1 MIKMKQ
7 GVNPFAETRKNAK
20 KSPRFALPRDF
31 KNLKRVGLIICSFFL
46 SVPAFCQ
53 NPAWL
58 DFEPDAKL
66 NRKKHIVLIAGDE
79 AYRSEESLP
88 MLAKLLAAR
97 HGFRTT
103 VLFSTNPD
111 THLIDPDE
119 HRHTMGLEKLKEAD
133 LVVLATRFR
142 EYPDE
147 QMAYFDQYLNAGKPV
162 IGIRTAT
169 HAFRYN
175 RNPESRFARYGFTST
190 HKGWEGGF
198 GKRILGETWVSHH
211 GANGKEG
218 TRALI
223 DGVKQ
228 AAGHPILKGVK
239 EIRGITDVYGIKS
252 LPADAEVLLWGLP
265 VDGMEEESGGVWGK
279 SIMPLAW
286 TREYTADSGKKG
298 RAFVTTMGA
307 SMDFLNE
314 DLRRLLVNACY
325 WATGLESGI
334 AERSDASIAGRY
346 EPTMFG
352 FGMYQKG
359 KKPED
364 FK

>member
-1 MIKMKQ
+1 M
-7 GVNPFAETRKNAK
+7 GRSSGTGLPPA
-20 KSPRFALPRDF
+20 SPGGF
-31 KNLKRVGLIICSFFL
+31 KNLKPAGLLFLCFFL
-46 SVPAFCQ
+46 LAPAWSQ
-53 NPAWL
+53 SPAWL
-58 DFEPDAKL
+58 DFEPGAGPGTGL

-88 MLAKLLAAR
+88 MLARLLAAR
-97 HGFRTT
+97 HGFKTT
-103 VLFSTNPD
+103 VLFSTNPE
-111 THLIDPDE
+111 THFVDPDE
-119 HRHTMGLEKLKEAD
+119 HQHTKGLEKLRDAD

-142 EYPDE
+142 EYPDA
-147 QMAYFDQYLNAGKPV
+147 QMAYFDQYLNSGKPV

-169 HAFRYN
+169 HAFRYT

-190 HKGWEGGF
+190 QKGWEGGF
-198 GKRILGETWVSHH
+198 GKKILGETWVSHH

-223 DGVKQ
+223 DGTRQ
-228 AAGHPILKGVK
+228 SAGHPILKGLK
-239 EIRGITDVYGIKS
+239 EIWGITDVYGIRN

-265 VDGMEEESGGVWGK
+265 VEGIEKESGGVWGK
-279 SIMPLAW
+279 SVMPLAW

-298 RAFVTTMGA
+298 RVFVTTMGA

-314 DLRRLLVNACY
+314 DLRRLLINACY
-325 WATGLESGI
+325 WATGLEDSI
-334 AERSDASIAGRY
+334 PEQADAAIVGKY

-359 KKPED
+359 KRPED

>member
-1 MIKMKQ
+1 MRT
-7 GVNPFAETRKNAK
+7 NSEK
-20 KSPRFALPRDF
+20 KSVLQALSSGF
-31 KNLKRVGLIICSFFL
+31 KNLKCAGLIIFSFFL
-46 SVPAFCQ
+46 LTPAWSQ
-53 NPAWL
+53 SPAWL
-58 DFEPDAKL
+58 DFKPDARL
-66 NRKKHIVLIAGDE
+66 DRKKHIVLIAGDE

-88 MLAKLLAAR
+88 MLAKLLATR

-103 VLFSTNPD
+103 VLFSTDPQTNFVN
-111 THLIDPDE
+111 PDE
-119 HRHTMGLEKLKEAD
+119 HQHIKGLEKLAGAD

-147 QMAYFDQYLNAGKPV
+147 QMAYFDQYLNSGKPI

-175 RNPESRFARYGFTST
+175 KNPESRFARYGFTSKQ
-190 HKGWEGGF
+190 KGWEGGF

-228 AAGHPILKGVK
+228 AAGHPVLRGVK
-239 EIRGITDVYGIKS
+239 EIWGITDVYGIKN

-265 VDGMEEESGGVWGK
+265 VDGLEKESGGVWGK
-279 SIMPLAW
+279 SVMPLAW
-286 TREYTADSGKKG
+286 TRQYTADSGKKG
-298 RAFVTTMGA
+298 KVFVTTMGA

-314 DLRRLLVNACY
+314 DLRRLFINACY
-325 WATGLESGI
+325 WATGLES
-334 AERSDASIAGRY
+334 SIPEQADVAIVGKY

-352 FGMYQKG
+352 FEMYQKG